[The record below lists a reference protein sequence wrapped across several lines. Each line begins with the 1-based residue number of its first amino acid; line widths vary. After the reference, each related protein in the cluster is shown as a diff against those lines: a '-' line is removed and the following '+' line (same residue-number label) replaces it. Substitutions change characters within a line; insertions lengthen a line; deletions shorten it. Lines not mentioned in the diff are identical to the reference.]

1 MGHRGPAPEGQAGQ
15 AVQRTLAQPPQSQRE
30 EVLVDSRGGP
40 RHLQGP
46 LPARKPLGRDRQAA
60 PWEVSRGLGALLL
73 SWVGGRMGVT
83 AESCTCPIFQIDPDQ
98 TQGGTN
104 PDSNRKPVHQAL

>member
-1 MGHRGPAPEGQAGQ
+1 MTSDYELSTGVVQGLTLSCNPNATFSLCCSGHRAGKSLWQQAVGHSGPAPEGQAGQ

-30 EVLVDSRGGP
+30 EVLVDGRGGP

-46 LPARKPLGRDRQAA
+46 LPAGKPLGRDRQAA

-73 SWVGGRMGVT
+73 S
-83 AESCTCPIFQIDPDQ
+83 
-98 TQGGTN
+98 
-104 PDSNRKPVHQAL
+104 